1 VILPTSS
8 GIAPALPSGWRLI
21 IRLFVP
27 LSLGYFLSYFFRTIN
42 AVIVPQLT
50 GDFGLTASTIGLL
63 TSVYFLAFAGMQIP
77 IGLLVDRFGPRKV
90 QTVLLLVAALG
101 AFGFAFGRTF
111 PELILARGLIGAGVA
126 GSLMVSFSAFV
137 LWLPPARVPGTIG
150 LLMAFGGIGA
160 FAAGA
165 PTAQFL
171 ASGGAWRDLFLW
183 LAIGAIAIS
192 AVVFVVL
199 PDRSVSRT
207 EPLGVLLSGLARVFA
222 DGVFWRVA
230 PLTVAVLGSAFA
242 IQGLWAGPWLTQVA
256 HQDANGVGVH
266 LSVMAVALICG
277 AVACGPILT
286 LAQRLGFSVLQAVG
300 AMSVVFTAAVAGLV
314 LQFTGQSLLL
324 LGVIG
329 FLVNPISMSY
339 VALTA
344 RFDRTMAARVT
355 TAINALVLV
364 GSFLLQWIIG
374 AIVGLWSPVAPGV
387 YPAVAYQAGFG
398 FVLVCLMVS
407 WLWFV
412 ASLARS
418 AHTPGPI

>member
-1 VILPTSS
+1 
-8 GIAPALPSGWRLI
+8 
-21 IRLFVP
+21 
-27 LSLGYFLSYFFRTIN
+27 
-42 AVIVPQLT
+42 
-50 GDFGLTASTIGLL
+50 
-63 TSVYFLAFAGMQIP
+63 
-77 IGLLVDRFGPRKV
+77 
-90 QTVLLLVAALG
+90 
-101 AFGFAFGRTF
+101 
-111 PELILARGLIGAGVA
+111 
-126 GSLMVSFSAFV
+126 
-137 LWLPPARVPGTIG
+137 
-150 LLMAFGGIGA
+150 MAFGGIGA

-171 ASGGAWRDLFLW
+171 ASGGAWRDLFLC
-183 LAIGAIAIS
+183 GAIWCFCGGVRRVARQIRQS
-192 AVVFVVL
+192 DGTAWGFFY
-199 PDRSVSRT
+199 PDW
-207 EPLGVLLSGLARVFA
+207 LGCSPTAF
-222 DGVFWRVA
+222 FWRVA

-286 LAQRLGFSVLQAVG
+286 LTRRHGFGDDCRLSAVVVTAGWQVWCCNSLARVCCCLGSSGSSSTPFRCHTVRSQRD
-300 AMSVVFTAAVAGLV
+300 
-314 LQFTGQSLLL
+314 
-324 LGVIG
+324 
-329 FLVNPISMSY
+329 
-339 VALTA
+339 LTA
-344 RFDRTMAARVT
+344 PWPRALT